1 MKFLKFTLALI
12 AILFGLATLLM
23 GSRVL
28 LGANPGYVV
37 YQPLLIFNTLMG
49 ALYVLAG
56 ISILISLKKA
66 VQLAAII
73 FSLNLIVLTVIFYL
87 FKENS
92 EIVKQGLEP
101 ENIIALESL
110 IAMTFR
116 TSIWLVLLIG
126 FGWVSAKRK
135 LE

>member
-1 MKFLKFTLALI
+1 MRIFKFILALI
-12 AILFGLATLLM
+12 AILFGLVTLLV

-28 LGANPGYVV
+28 LGAHPGYIV

-56 ISILISLKKA
+56 VSILINAKKA
-66 VQLAAII
+66 VQLAAVI
-73 FSLNLIVLTVIFYL
+73 FSLNLIVLTLVFYL
-87 FKENS
+87 FKESS

-101 ENIIALESL
+101 EIIIALESL
-110 IAMTFR
+110 MAMTFR
-116 TSIWLVLLIG
+116 TSVWLVLLIG
-126 FGWVSAKRK
+126 FGWVSSKRK